1 MPGKFAGI
9 SFAELDGMQQAA
21 RDYAVVTFSP
31 QPSVADFLKRI
42 VESAGFASQ
51 SASSTDEL
59 EALVSTV
66 MPDAIVYEVG
76 FPFSDNW
83 RELVSLQS
91 RPAFRGVPVVI
102 TTPDAPELYRRVGV
116 SALELFRR
124 PDDLNE
130 LKQMVLGAIET
141 AA

>member
-1 MPGKFAGI
+1 
-9 SFAELDGMQQAA
+9 MQQAA

-42 VESAGFASQ
+42 VESAGFASRA
-51 SASSTDEL
+51 ASSTDEL
-59 EALVSTV
+59 ETLMANEL
-66 MPDAIVYEVG
+66 PDAIVYEIG
-76 FPFSDNW
+76 FPFTDNW
-83 RELVSLQS
+83 RQLVALQN
-91 RPAFRGVPVVI
+91 RPAFRGVPFVI